1 MWNMR
6 REEQLILLLLV
17 GAFAVGLGI
26 KFLGAKPAKPPLPPP
41 PLIRVKIYG
50 AVKNPGYYKVPENFP
65 VKKVIEKAGGY
76 LPWADLSNVNL
87 SSPLPSKTLFI
98 PEGKLNINRALA
110 KDLTY
115 LPGIGE
121 ELARR
126 IINHRKKIGKF
137 TQLSQLKEVPGI
149 GEVRFQKIKDKLT
162 LDEEMEK

>member
-6 REEQLILLLLV
+6 KEEQLILLLIV
-17 GAFAVGLGI
+17 SAFAVGLGI

-41 PLIRVKIYG
+41 PLIRVKVYG
-50 AVKNPGYYKVPENFP
+50 AVKNPGYYEVPESFS
-65 VKKVIEKAGGY
+65 VKKVIDKAGGS
-76 LPWADLSNVNL
+76 LPWADLSDVNL
-87 SSPLPSKTLFI
+87 SSPLLSQTLFI
-98 PEGKLNINRALA
+98 AEGKLNINRAIA

-126 IINHRKKIGKF
+126 IISYRKKLGKF
-137 TQLSQLKEVPGI
+137 NQLSQLKEVSGI

-162 LDEEMEK
+162 LEEQ